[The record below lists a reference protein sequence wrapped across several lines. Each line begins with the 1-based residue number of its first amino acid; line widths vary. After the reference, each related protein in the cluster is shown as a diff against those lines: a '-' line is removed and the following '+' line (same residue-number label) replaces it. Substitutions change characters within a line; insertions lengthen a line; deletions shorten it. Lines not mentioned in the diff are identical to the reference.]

1 MDPSTSLLGNAAG
14 ADPNTTES
22 ADGGRL
28 NLTVSTDGDRT
39 NTNSNSDVDG
49 TGAAFA
55 TTSGAGDSQTLNIIS
70 SGSNIDFSSETGGAD
85 RSTEFQNITDN
96 NNGV

>member
-28 NLTVSTDGDRT
+28 TVSTDGDRT
-39 NTNSNSDVDG
+39 DTKNNNNVDD
-49 TGAAFA
+49 TAASAFA
-55 TTSGAGDSQTLNIIS
+55 TTSGAGDSQTLNMC
-70 SGSNIDFSSETGGAD
+70 
-85 RSTEFQNITDN
+85 
-96 NNGV
+96 